1 MTMQAPAAVRSV
13 RQFLA
18 VGAGSRFV
26 GVLAVLIG
34 ALLLA
39 GTVSRAVVAQRLDAT
54 ESIRERSAAA
64 LIIAER
70 LRAAL
75 ARADATAAANVFSWV
90 DLVPSRPSSPAE
102 RRENYD
108 EVKAGGYYT
117 GDHSGDAAVSG
128 LAGDDTA
135 PAGDGPAAPN
145 QYSAAVRSATTA
157 LLELR
162 EVDPGECE
170 SARAPGSTS
179 HCAMD
184 RIATLIP
191 EYVGLVAEA
200 SANTRAGNTVGGS
213 YQRLASDLMATSIL
227 GQTNL
232 LVTAYGDRVDADYRR
247 ATGGHGEDLLLL
259 VLACALVALVGAQV
273 YVYRRT
279 RRILNAGLLAATGVL
294 GAVAVACLVLLGGQQ
309 SRLSAAQRGDFV
321 PMTLLAASRTLALE
335 ARTCEYL
342 SLASL
347 GNGDGADACFQRA
360 VAGLG
365 YGLDGRPT
373 PTAGALSAALAEL
386 PAERAEL
393 AAEFTAWLRERG
405 EVVAT
410 LRRPPR
416 PTAGAGSPDVF
427 DDVVGV
433 TLRSEHFDRFITR
446 VDGLVGAHLE
456 GFNGEVDAG
465 AADVRLLAAVLPI
478 ALLTAA
484 SCCVIG
490 ISARVREYL

>member
-1 MTMQAPAAVRSV
+1 M
-13 RQFLA
+13 
-18 VGAGSRFV
+18 
-26 GVLAVLIG
+26 LIG

-39 GTVSRAVVAQRLDAT
+39 GAVSRAVVAQRLDAT
-54 ESIRERSAAA
+54 ESLQKRSAAA

-75 ARADATAAANVFSWV
+75 AQADATAAANVFAWA

-102 RRENYD
+102 RRADYD
-108 EVKAGGYYT
+108 RVKASGFYT
-117 GDHSGDAAVSG
+117 GDHSGDATVTGPTSDDAASG
-128 LAGDDTA
+128 GAAASRGTA
-135 PAGDGPAAPN
+135 PAAPN
-145 QYSAAVRSATTA
+145 EYSAAVRSATTA
-157 LLELR
+157 LLDLR
-162 EVDPGECE
+162 EVDPGECGP
-170 SARAPGSTS
+170 ARAPGSPAAAT
-179 HCAMD
+179 HCAMS

-259 VLACALVALVGAQV
+259 VLAFALVALVGAQV
-273 YVYRRT
+273 YVHRRT
-279 RRILNAGLLAATGVL
+279 RRILNAGLLAATGAL
-294 GAVAVACLVLLGGQQ
+294 GALAVACLFLLGGQQ

-347 GNGDGADACFQRA
+347 GNGGGADACFQRA

-373 PTAGALSAALAEL
+373 PRGGALSAALAEL
-386 PAERAEL
+386 PAERAGL
-393 AAEFTAWLRERG
+393 TAEFSAWLRERG

-416 PTAGAGSPDVF
+416 PTGDAAGSPDVF
-427 DDVVGV
+427 DDVVGM
-433 TLRSEHFDRFITR
+433 TLRSEHFDRFITQ
-446 VDGLVGAHLE
+446 VDGLVNGHLG
-456 GFNGEVDAG
+456 GFDTDVDA
-465 AADVRLLAAVLPI
+465 ASADVRLLAAILPV

-490 ISARVREYL
+490 IGVRVREYL